1 MKRFKDHQFFL
12 QTKTH
17 LIKVRRL
24 RVMKR
29 GTCGRKWGWNGHIL
43 KTNILINA
51 HLIEEKTAFW
61 MLLTQSSQGLLLLK
75 DETTIKIW
83 ISPCGSKRY
92 ILLSR
97 SLLDISPVSCSYR
110 VSGSAGCHLV
120 CSLSPQGLFRLK
132 DPLKRMSCPQTE
144 HSQRHMNRPWLV
156 RLGCIRADISFPRS
170 ERAEMSSST
179 LYLKWHMRSS
189 HFPISVNLIR
199 GRYAN
204 EMTAPWIHVEYCVIM

>member
-1 MKRFKDHQFFL
+1 MKRFKDHHFFL

-24 RVMKR
+24 RVTKR

-92 ILLSR
+92 ILLSP

-132 DPLKRMSCPQTE
+132 DPLKRMSCPQTSF
-144 HSQRHMNRPWLV
+144 HSDIWIGRGWFGSAASELTFLFQEANVLKCHPPLCISSGTCARPIFQL
-156 RLGCIRADISFPRS
+156 A
-170 ERAEMSSST
+170 
-179 LYLKWHMRSS
+179 
-189 HFPISVNLIR
+189 
-199 GRYAN
+199 
-204 EMTAPWIHVEYCVIM
+204 WI